1 MKNRHIH
8 GSLYAIYG
16 NLTHFWTISHA
27 EKPAKCCF
35 RPKEASNCNVIVG
48 QNNMV
53 YVQND
58 NIENIFKVQSAIKLI
73 ESEANSSGLTEKI
86 KEMLTK

>member
-1 MKNRHIH
+1 
-8 GSLYAIYG
+8 
-16 NLTHFWTISHA
+16 
-27 EKPAKCCF
+27 
-35 RPKEASNCNVIVG
+35 
-48 QNNMV
+48 MV

-58 NIENIFKVQSAIKLI
+58 NIENIFKVQNAIKLI